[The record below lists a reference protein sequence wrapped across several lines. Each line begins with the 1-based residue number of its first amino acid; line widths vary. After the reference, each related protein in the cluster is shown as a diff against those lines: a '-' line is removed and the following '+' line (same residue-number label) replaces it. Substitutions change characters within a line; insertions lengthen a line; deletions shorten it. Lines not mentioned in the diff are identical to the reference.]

1 MKLFNAYSYIPLVL
15 ILSTVACSPT
25 KIKSEKIAQNPAI
38 ITAVPQEDL
47 SLAGNLP
54 VNSEKQTLDSWQHL
68 ISMFELS
75 DVSNPRIERELKW
88 FLAHPSSINKFQTRA
103 EPYIY
108 NIIEEVK
115 TKNLPAEFA
124 LLPAIESG
132 YHAHAYSHSAAAGL
146 WQFIPSTGRAFKLE
160 QNWWYDGRRDVHAST
175 KAATKYLKQLA
186 KRFDNDWL
194 LALAAYNAGGG
205 NVNRA
210 VRRNREKNKATDYWS
225 LKLPNETQ
233 HYVPKLLALAK
244 LFANAEEYGITLKK
258 LEHKPYFSIVN
269 IGSQL
274 DLAKAAELSAMSID
288 DIFQLNPGFNRSFTP
303 PKGPHRLLIPVD
315 KVSQFEENL
324 ALLPDTQRVKW
335 QRHKIKSGEN
345 LSVIAQH
352 YKIKT
357 SVLRNVNHI
366 KNNQIRAG
374 KYLYIP
380 ISQVNAKHN
389 PFIRANLTNPH
400 NKYPSYTVKSG
411 DSLWSIA
418 RKFDLHSKD
427 IARWNKMSIKKPLRL
442 GQKLVIKQRSS
453 YTKNL
458 SASRA
463 VTLQKIHYTVRN
475 GDSLSTISAK
485 FNVQIADLRKWNK
498 SKLSKYLKPGQKLM
512 LKVDTTK
519 PST

>member
-1 MKLFNAYSYIPLVL
+1 MKLFNNYSCIPLVL
-15 ILSTVACSPT
+15 ILSTVACSPI
-25 KIKSEKIAQNPAI
+25 KIKSEKITQNPAI

-68 ISMFELS
+68 ISIFELS

-88 FLAHPSSINKFQTRA
+88 FLAHPSSVNKFQTRA

-115 TKNLPAEFA
+115 AKNLPAEFA

-132 YHAHAYSHSAAAGL
+132 YRAHAYSHSAAGL

-175 KAATKYLKQLA
+175 KAETKYLKQLA

-210 VRRNREKNKATDYWS
+210 VRRNREKNKVTDYWS

-288 DIFQLNPGFNRSFTP
+288 DIFQINPGFNRGFTP

-366 KNNQIRAG
+366 KTTKLGAPFLLHETLG
-374 KYLYIP
+374 CP
-380 ISQVNAKHN
+380 I
-389 PFIRANLTNPH
+389 ANLHSARSDLWEPPFVLRPTQLRKKH
-400 NKYPSYTVKSG
+400 CFVKST
-411 DSLWSIA
+411 SN
-418 RKFDLHSKD
+418 DLTAVGITTCLPCELTST
-427 IARWNKMSIKKPLRL
+427 LRIGEFPCRL
-442 GQKLVIKQRSS
+442 LR
-453 YTKNL
+453 TKNHHFAAL
-458 SASRA
+458 IFSG
-463 VTLQKIHYTVRN
+463 
-475 GDSLSTISAK
+475 GDYLCCC
-485 FNVQIADLRKWNK
+485 FIAFI
-498 SKLSKYLKPGQKLM
+498 GF
-512 LKVDTTK
+512 
-519 PST
+519 